1 MDPYRAAEALRLLRP
16 RVAVPIHWGTYWL
29 RGGGRVL
36 RSRLVHP
43 PREFAAYAAI
53 SAPDVHV
60 AAALPGERLE
70 RLR

>member
-1 MDPYRAAEALRLLRP
+1 M
-16 RVAVPIHWGTYWL
+16 PIHWGTYWL

-36 RSRLVHP
+36 RSRLIHP
-43 PREFAAYAAI
+43 PREFAAYAAV